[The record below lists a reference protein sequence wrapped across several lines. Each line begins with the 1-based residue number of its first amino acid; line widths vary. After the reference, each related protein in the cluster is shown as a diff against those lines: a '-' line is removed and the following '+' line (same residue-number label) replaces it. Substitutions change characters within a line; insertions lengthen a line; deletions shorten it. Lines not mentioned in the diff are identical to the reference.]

1 MSMGKTMITQI
12 INKNMDPNDKENY
25 WICVICDKEFYKG
38 AMMPNNADP
47 VKQGDC
53 CDICNADQVIPERVK
68 QFVEFMKK
76 EE

>member
-25 WICVICDKEFYKG
+25 WICVICSKEFYKG

-47 VKQGDC
+47 VKQGEC
-53 CDICNADQVIPERVK
+53 CDI
-68 QFVEFMKK
+68 
-76 EE
+76 